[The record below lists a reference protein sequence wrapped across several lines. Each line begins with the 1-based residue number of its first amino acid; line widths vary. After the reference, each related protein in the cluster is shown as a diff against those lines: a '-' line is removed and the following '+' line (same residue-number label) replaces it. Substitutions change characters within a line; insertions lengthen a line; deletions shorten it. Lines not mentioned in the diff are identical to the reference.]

1 MSWLGVDT
9 MFISESETQE
19 TTGPEK
25 MQMTH
30 IMVIIGINYLTYS
43 RIDMSPISP
52 LLVAPSWYPEI
63 AKILGQ

>member
-1 MSWLGVDT
+1 

-43 RIDMSPISP
+43 RIDHVTYFA
-52 LLVAPSWYPEI
+52 LVGRS
-63 AKILGQ
+63 